1 MANKSTFTY
10 KVAAIVALGGLLM
23 GFDASVISGV
33 NKFVQIDFDLTEAQ
47 LGFSVGSLTFVAAVA
62 MIFSGAVSD
71 RFGRRI
77 VLKAC
82 AIIFTISAVGSALA
96 PNFILFLIFRMLGGI
111 GVGASLILA
120 PMYIAEIAPP
130 KIRGTMVSFNQLNI
144 VIGISLAF
152 FTNYLILSLGDSD
165 ATWVESFG
173 IKQHN
178 WRWMLGLE
186 ALPAVLYFLGLYAV
200 PRSPRW
206 LIMRGYEEE
215 AITVMTKFRSEQE
228 AKEDIAAVKETLA
241 ADKDKQKAPISALF
255 KPAVRLVLIIGLVV
269 GILQQITG
277 INSVFFYAPMIF
289 EQAGGG
295 TDAAFR
301 QAIIVG
307 LTNLVFTILAMA
319 VIDKL
324 GRKKL
329 LVFGVAGIAI
339 FMFVIGYAFSKA
351 EYTLKQEALT
361 EIIQAQDDEEKK
373 QSLLAVEAKLASVMG
388 SSFENDVVYKAKLRE
403 LLGKEDAKKFES
415 ELITA
420 CITVDST
427 MVLIGIIGF
436 IASFALSLGPVM
448 WVLFSELFPLSI
460 KAIAIS
466 FVGFVNSMVSAGV
479 QSVFPWE
486 LTTIGSSLT
495 FLIYGVFAVLGLVFI
510 IMKVPETK
518 GKSLE
523 ELEAILVKTD

>member
-1 MANKSTFTY
+1 MKNQSRFTY

-33 NKFVQIDFDLTEAQ
+33 NKFVQIEFDMSDAQ
-47 LGFSVGSLTFVAAVA
+47 LGLSVGSLTFVAAVA
-62 MIFSGAVSD
+62 MLFSGTISD
-71 RFGRRI
+71 RFGRRV

-82 AIIFTISAVGSALA
+82 AIIFTVSAVGSALA
-96 PNFILFLIFRMLGGI
+96 PNFTLFLIFRMLGGI

-165 ATWVESFG
+165 ATWVESLG
-173 IKQHN
+173 IGEHN

-186 ALPAVLYFLGLYAV
+186 ALPAVLYFFGLYAV

-206 LIMRGYEEE
+206 LLMKGHNDEALSVMKLFRSPEE
-215 AITVMTKFRSEQE
+215 AE
-228 AKEDIAAVKETLA
+228 ADAAGVKATLA
-241 ADKDKQKAPISALF
+241 ADEGKPKAPLSSLF
-255 KPAVRLVLIIGLVV
+255 KPAMGLVLTIGLVV

-289 EQAGGG
+289 EQTGGG
-295 TDAAFR
+295 TDAAFQ

-307 LTNLVFTILAMA
+307 LVNLVFTIIAMIY
-319 VIDKL
+319 IDRL

-329 LVFGVAGIAI
+329 LSFGVAGIAI
-339 FMFVIGYAFSKA
+339 FMFMIAYGFNQATY
-351 EYTLKQEALT
+351 ELK
-361 EIIQAQDDEEKK
+361 EENL
-373 QSLLAVEAKLASVMG
+373 SGLSADIELAKLDGMVG
-388 SSFENDVVYKAKLRE
+388 NSFDNDVVYKEALRE
-403 LLGKEDAKKFES
+403 ALGDEQAKIYES

-420 CITVDST
+420 AIEMNPTLI
-427 MVLIGIIGF
+427 LIGILGF
-436 IASFALSLGPVM
+436 IASFAISLGPVM

-460 KAIAIS
+460 KAVAIS

-486 LTTIGSSLT
+486 LSALGSSMT
-495 FLIYGVFAVLGLVFI
+495 FLIYGVFAVLGLVFVLL
-510 IMKVPETK
+510 KVPETK

-523 ELEAILVKTD
+523 ELEKILVK

>member
-1 MANKSTFTY
+1 MAKKSTFTY

-23 GFDASVISGV
+23 GFDASVVSGV
-33 NKFVQIDFDLTEAQ
+33 NKFVQIDFKLTDAQ
-47 LGFSVGSLTFVAAVA
+47 LGLSVGSLTFVAAVA
-62 MIFSGAVSD
+62 MLFSGTVSD

-96 PNFILFLIFRMLGGI
+96 PNFTLFLLFRMLGGI

-165 ATWVESFG
+165 ATWVESLG
-173 IKQHN
+173 IGEHN

-186 ALPAVLYFLGLYAV
+186 ALPAVLYFFGLYAV

-206 LIMRGYEEE
+206 LVMKGHDEE
-215 AITVMTKFRSEQE
+215 ALKSMTLFRSEAE
-228 AKEDIAAVKETLA
+228 AKEDLDAVRTTLA
-241 ADKDKQKAPISALF
+241 ADAEGGQKKASLGALF
-255 KPAVRLVLIIGLVV
+255 MPAMRLVLIIGLVV
-269 GILQQITG
+269 AVLQQITG

-289 EQAGGG
+289 EQTGGG
-295 TDAAFR
+295 TDAAFQ

-307 LTNLVFTILAMA
+307 LVNLVFTVIAMSL
-319 VIDKL
+319 IDKL

-329 LVFGVAGIAI
+329 LAFGVAGVAI
-339 FMFVIGYAFSKA
+339 FMGVISYGFSQATYELKA
-351 EYTLKQEALT
+351 ENVSALP
-361 EIIQAQDDEEKK
+361 EGLEVSKIQSMIGQ
-373 QSLLAVEAKLASVMG
+373 
-388 SSFENDVVYKAKLRE
+388 SFESDVVYKEQLRE
-403 LLGKEDAKKFES
+403 LLGPVDAKIYES

-420 CITVDST
+420 AIEMNPTIILV
-427 MVLIGIIGF
+427 GILGF

-448 WVLFSELFPLSI
+448 WVLFSELFPLSV

-466 FVGFVNSMVSAGV
+466 FVGFVNSMVSFGV

-486 LTTIGSSLT
+486 LSALGSSTT
-495 FLIYGVFAVLGLVFI
+495 FLIYGLFAVLGLVFVI
-510 IMKVPETK
+510 LKVPETK

-523 ELEAILVKTD
+523 ELEAILIKK